1 MAYSTITS
9 IDGLVVESELTGAT
23 LKIYDSPARNH
34 LVFSVNVVHAGD
46 NTARLFNGSGS
57 ITTEV
62 KRAIRAYLK
71 LNSFTHLTFERGNPL
86 VGLRT
91 VTGKVA

>member
-34 LVFSVNVVHAGD
+34 LVFNVNVVHAGD
-46 NTARLFNGSGS
+46 HTARLFNGSGS

-62 KRAIRAYLK
+62 RRAIRAYLK
-71 LNSFTHLTFERGNPL
+71 LNNFTHLTFERGNPISGFRL
-86 VGLRT
+86 IIGRV
-91 VTGKVA
+91 